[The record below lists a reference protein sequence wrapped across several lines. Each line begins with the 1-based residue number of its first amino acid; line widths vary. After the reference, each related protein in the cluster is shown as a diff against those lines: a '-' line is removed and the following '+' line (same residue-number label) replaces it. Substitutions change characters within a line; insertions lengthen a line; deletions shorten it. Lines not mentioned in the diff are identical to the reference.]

1 MSDAARGHLRPAGR
15 CRVYEA
21 GLLAHRAVVL
31 ENRWLRAT
39 VLPDRGGVLHE
50 LVHKPTDTDLLWRWD
65 RGLPA
70 PTSPAPSLPLP
81 QGGYQDAFTGGWD
94 LTFPAVA
101 RLQAGAG
108 SVVGSHGETWALPWT
123 ATIERDEPDGVRLVL
138 RTRCRRTP
146 FDLRRT
152 LELGEGPQLRC
163 VTRVVNRGSRPHPW
177 AMGEHA
183 VWDVGTAL
191 SAGGRIEV
199 SGEVTTAPDQPSGS
213 SIVPGRTGPWPVVD
227 TADSG
232 RRDLSDLGPQ
242 VRGSTGLAAVRVD
255 AGEVVL
261 RGGQRPT
268 VRLGWDHDLLP
279 HLLVWMPFGG
289 DHGPPW
295 FGTVQALGLE
305 PVSVP
310 PWADESA
317 FAELAPGEEL
327 TTAWHVTLDDT
338 VASA

>member
-15 CRVYEA
+15 CRVYDA
-21 GLLAHRAVVL
+21 GLLGHRAMVM

-39 VLPDRGGVLHE
+39 LLPDRGAALHE

-70 PTSPAPSLPLP
+70 PAPPAPSLALP
-81 QGGYQDAFTGGWD
+81 QGGYQDAFAGGWD

-101 RLQAGAG
+101 RLQAAAG
-108 SVVGSHGETWALPWT
+108 TVVGSHGETWALPWA
-123 ATIERDEPDGVRLVL
+123 ATIERDEPDDVRIGL

-146 FDLRRT
+146 FDLWRT
-152 LELGEGPQLRC
+152 LELGEEPQLRC

-177 AMGEHA
+177 ALGEHA
-183 VWDVGTAL
+183 VWDVAPVL
-191 SAGGRIEV
+191 AAGGLIEV
-199 SGEVTTAPDQPSGS
+199 SGEVTTAPDQPAGS
-213 SIVPGRTGPWPVVD
+213 ALVPGRSGPWPVVTTLD
-227 TADSG
+227 GG
-232 RRDLSDLGPQ
+232 RRDLSRLGTQ

-255 AGEVVL
+255 DGEVVL

-268 VRLGWDHDLLP
+268 VRLGWDHHVLP

-289 DHGPPW
+289 DHGAPW

-305 PVSVP
+305 PVSAP
-310 PWADESA
+310 PWAAEADLP
-317 FAELAPGEEL
+317 ELAPGDEL
-327 TTAWHVTLDDT
+327 TMSWQVTLD
-338 VASA
+338 ASDCSA